1 MNTHLLLRSLF
12 FVPGHVPKYLE
23 KAKTLKSD
31 GIILDLEDSVPGPSK
46 DLALKMVADFIEK
59 SNDLQSKILVRIN
72 PIEDG
77 KIIKELS
84 PIVHKNTFAIMPSKI
99 ETSDDIKLL
108 DGILFQLESSASLE
122 HNSIKLLPL
131 IESLNAFVHVPEIAK
146 SSPRLVGLAF
156 GGEDYLH
163 ELGGAHGEGDH
174 TFDYPRTKIAIA
186 AKAAGLQAIDTPFLD
201 VSNHEGFMKREQK
214 SRDLGYEGCLLIHPT
229 QIEFAHQCFSPSEE
243 EVQEAREILAAVVK
257 SREMGLSVVLRDG
270 VLVGPPMLKKAQK
283 IIDKID
289 IIRNKK

>member
-1 MNTHLLLRSLF
+1 MNAPLLLRSLF
-12 FVPGHVPKYLE
+12 FVPGHVPRYLE

-31 GIILDLEDSVPGPSK
+31 AIILDLEDSVPYPYK
-46 DLALKMVADFIEK
+46 DLAVKMVAEFIDKADE
-59 SNDLQSKILVRIN
+59 LQSKILIRIN

-77 KIIKELS
+77 KIITELS
-84 PIVHKNTFAIMPSKI
+84 KIVHKNTFAIMPAKI

-108 DGILFQLESSASLE
+108 DGILYQLESSANLE
-122 HNSIKLLPL
+122 KNTIKLLPL
-131 IESLNAFVHVPEIAK
+131 IESLNAFVHVPVIAK
-146 SSPRLVGLAF
+146 SSSRLVGLAF
-156 GGEDYLH
+156 GGEDYLQ

-214 SRDLGYEGCLLIHPT
+214 SRDLGYEGCLLIHPS
-229 QIEFAHQCFSPSEE
+229 QIEFAHQCFSPSED
-243 EVQEAREILAAVVK
+243 EVQEAKKVLEAVVK

-283 IIDKID
+283 IIDKIET
-289 IIRNKK
+289 IRNRK